1 MPLNQ
6 LNPTKMK
13 SLTPNDLG
21 KKFLVEEC
29 RKITFREYLS
39 RAKAQLKETLIA
51 SELSVFTTPV
61 NFATSR
67 TRFGGTRHW
76 FACPACGRRV
86 GVLFVHPIN
95 NAVGC
100 RLCLE
105 LEYRK
110 RRYKGMV
117 ESAF

>member
-1 MPLNQ
+1 M
-6 LNPTKMK
+6 NPH
-13 SLTPNDLG
+13 DLG

-29 RKITFREYLS
+29 RRIAMREYLS
-39 RAKAQLKETLIA
+39 RAKNKLKETLIA
-51 SELSVFTTPV
+51 SELTIFSTPIG
-61 NFATSR
+61 FKTSH
-67 TRFGGTRHW
+67 TRFAGIRHW

-86 GVLFVHPIN
+86 GVLFIHPIS

-100 RLCLE
+100 RLCLG

-117 ESAF
+117 ENSI